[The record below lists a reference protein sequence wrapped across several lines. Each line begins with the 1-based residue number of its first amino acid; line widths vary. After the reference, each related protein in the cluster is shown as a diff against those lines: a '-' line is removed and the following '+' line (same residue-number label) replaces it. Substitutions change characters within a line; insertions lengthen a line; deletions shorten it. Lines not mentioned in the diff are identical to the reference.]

1 MESTF
6 KAWKTSRQLY
16 ADFFD
21 SHTLG
26 QLNKIP
32 QGFNNNLI
40 WNIGHIIVSQQSLIY
55 KSSEVPMRIEDD
67 LFERY
72 KPGTKPTGTVS
83 QDEASELKNLLT
95 SLVEQ
100 TEKDF
105 HSHKFT
111 VFNERTT
118 LTGFNLASLKDAF
131 EFINYHE
138 GIHLGYM
145 MSIRKFV

>member
-1 MESTF
+1 M
-6 KAWKTSRQLY
+6 
-16 ADFFD
+16 
-21 SHTLG
+21 
-26 QLNKIP
+26 LNILMK
-32 QGFNNNLI
+32 L
-40 WNIGHIIVSQQSLIY
+40 SQQSLVY
-55 KSSEVPMRIEDD
+55 RSSDVPMHIADD

-83 QDEASELKNLLT
+83 QDEASELRNLLT

-100 TEKDF
+100 TENDF
-105 HSHKFT
+105 HSGKFT

-138 GIHLGYM
+138 GIHMGYM
-145 MSIRKFV
+145 MSLIKFV